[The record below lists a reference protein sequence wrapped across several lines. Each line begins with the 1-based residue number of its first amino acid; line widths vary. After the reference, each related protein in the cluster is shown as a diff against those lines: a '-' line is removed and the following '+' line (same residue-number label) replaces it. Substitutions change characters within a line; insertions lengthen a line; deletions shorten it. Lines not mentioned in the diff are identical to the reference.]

1 MGLGYTHDHVHIDTQ
16 ELLKIVATPSK
27 KTRSEQRASS
37 GSDSSDSDDE
47 VIYDVIEANTL
58 SNYKSYLHTTLPF

>member
-1 MGLGYTHDHVHIDTQ
+1 MNRGYTHDHVHYDTQ

-47 VIYDVIEANTL
+47 VIIVML
-58 SNYKSYLHTTLPF
+58 

>member
-1 MGLGYTHDHVHIDTQ
+1 MGLGNEPGVHTHDHVHYDTQ

-47 VIYDVIEANTL
+47 VIIVML
-58 SNYKSYLHTTLPF
+58 

>member
-1 MGLGYTHDHVHIDTQ
+1 MGLVSGAGGTRTYHVHNHTQ

-27 KTRSEQRASS
+27 KTRSEEHASS

-47 VIYDVIEANTL
+47 VNSNHFSSLYSTKLNTL
-58 SNYKSYLHTTLPF
+58 L